1 VRRAFALA
9 LFVVC
14 VWCAPALGQNAGPIV
29 MRAMNVLWGLVP
41 SVSFSARDFLDAPVS
56 QKLQSGLPQTVVTRL
71 YAYTERGRDPLAVGV
86 LSCRVVYDLWENTY
100 RVERQT
106 ETQDKTYTVKNLD
119 AVGRLCLEADKWP
132 LGETKNFVRATG
144 QRVYFA
150 AVVELNP
157 LSQDTV
163 ARIRRWLAR
172 PSGTQLEGNAFF
184 GSFVSIFVSRK
195 LGAAEKTLSLRSE
208 LFMAPPV
215 TYPATDPGSPP

>member
-1 VRRAFALA
+1 VRRILA
-9 LFVVC
+9 LTTLLLGLWSASAFGQTP
-14 VWCAPALGQNAGPIV
+14 PAIAT
-29 MRAMNVLWGLVP
+29 RAMNVLWGLVP
-41 SVSFSARDFLDAPVS
+41 SVSFSVRDFLDASVS
-56 QKLQSGLPQTVVTRL
+56 QKLQSGLPQTLITRL

-100 RVERQT
+100 RIERQT
-106 ETQDKTYTVKNLD
+106 ETQDKTWTVKNLD
-119 AVGRLCLEADKWP
+119 AVGRLCLESDKWP
-132 LGETKNFVRATG
+132 LGETKSYSRVNG

-195 LGAAEKTLSLRSE
+195 LGAAEKTLSIRSDI
-208 LFMAPPV
+208 FTAPAV
-215 TYPATDPGSPP
+215 TFQATEGSPP

>member
-1 VRRAFALA
+1 VRRALALA
-9 LFVVC
+9 TVLFGLWSAQVAFSQGSAAVTT
-14 VWCAPALGQNAGPIV
+14 
-29 MRAMNVLWGLVP
+29 RAMTVLWGLVP
-41 SVSFSARDFLDAPVS
+41 SVSFSVRDFLDAQVS
-56 QKLQSGLPQTVVTRL
+56 QKLQSGLPQTLITRL
-71 YAYTERGRDPLAVGV
+71 YAYGERGRDPLAVGV

-100 RVERQT
+100 RIERQT
-106 ETQDKTYTVKNLD
+106 ETQDKTWTVKNLD
-119 AVGRLCLEADKWP
+119 AVGRLCLEADRWA
-132 LGETKNFVRATG
+132 LGEAKAYARVNG

-195 LGAAEKTLSLRSE
+195 LGAAEKTLSVRSD
-208 LFMAPPV
+208 LFTAPMP
-215 TYPATDPGSPP
+215 TPEQGASP

>member
-1 VRRAFALA
+1 VRRALALA
-9 LFVVC
+9 TLLLGLWSAGAAFGQGSTPVVT
-14 VWCAPALGQNAGPIV
+14 
-29 MRAMNVLWGLVP
+29 RTMNVLWGLVP
-41 SVSFSARDFLDAPVS
+41 SVSFSVRDFLDAQVS
-56 QKLQSGLPQTVVTRL
+56 QKLQSGLPQTLITRL
-71 YAYTERGRDPLAVGV
+71 YAYGERGRDPLAVGV

-100 RVERQT
+100 RIERQT
-106 ETQDKTYTVKNLD
+106 ETQDKTWTVKNLD
-119 AVGRLCLEADKWP
+119 AVGRLCLEADRWP
-132 LGETKNFVRATG
+132 LGDAKAYSRVNG

-195 LGAAEKTLSLRSE
+195 LGAAEKTLSVRSE
-208 LFMAPPV
+208 FFTAPVP
-215 TYPATDPGSPP
+215 TADQAAP

>member
-1 VRRAFALA
+1 VRRALALA
-9 LFVVC
+9 TLLFGLWSVS
-14 VWCAPALGQNAGPIV
+14 AFGHAQSAIAT
-29 MRAMNVLWGLVP
+29 RAMNVLWGLVP
-41 SVSFSARDFLDAPVS
+41 SVSFSVREFLDASVS

-71 YAYTERGRDPLAVGV
+71 YAYTEKGRDPLAVGV
-86 LSCRVVYDLWENTY
+86 LSCRVAYDLWENTY
-100 RVERQT
+100 RIERQT

-132 LGETKNFVRATG
+132 LGEAKQYVRVNG
-144 QRVYFA
+144 QRMYFA

-195 LGAAEKTLSLRSE
+195 LGAAEKTLSVRSD
-208 LFMAPPV
+208 LFTAPSV
-215 TYPATDPGSPP
+215 TFPAAESSSP

>member
-1 VRRAFALA
+1 MRRTLALA
-9 LFVVC
+9 LFLLGLGSAQAFGQ
-14 VWCAPALGQNAGPIV
+14 APIAIATRV
-29 MRAMNVLWGLVP
+29 MNVFWGLVP
-41 SVSFSARDFLDAPVS
+41 SVSFSVRDFLDTAVS

-71 YAYTERGRDPLAVGV
+71 YAYTEKGRDPLAVGV
-86 LSCRVVYDLWENTY
+86 LSCRVAYDLWENTY
-100 RVERQT
+100 RIERQT

-132 LGETKNFVRATG
+132 LGETKSYARVNG

-195 LGAAEKTLSLRSE
+195 LGAAEKTLSVRSD
-208 LFMAPPV
+208 LFTAPSV
-215 TYPATDPGSPP
+215 IFPASESSSP

>member
-1 VRRAFALA
+1 VRRRFALA
-9 LFVVC
+9 TFWLCLWSVTAFGQS
-14 VWCAPALGQNAGPIV
+14 PATIAT
-29 MRAMNVLWGLVP
+29 RAMNVLWGLVP
-41 SVSFSARDFLDAPVS
+41 SVSFSVRDFLDTSVS
-56 QKLQSGLPQTVVTRL
+56 QKLQNGLPQTLITRL

-100 RVERQT
+100 RIERQT
-106 ETQDKTYTVKNLD
+106 ETQDKTWTVKSLD
-119 AVGRLCLEADKWP
+119 AVGRLCLEADRWP
-132 LGETKNFVRATG
+132 LGEAKSYARVNG

-150 AVVELNP
+150 AVVEMNP

-195 LGAAEKTLSLRSE
+195 LGAAEKTLSVRSE
-208 LFMAPPV
+208 LFTAPSV
-215 TYPATDPGSPP
+215 TFPATDQSSP